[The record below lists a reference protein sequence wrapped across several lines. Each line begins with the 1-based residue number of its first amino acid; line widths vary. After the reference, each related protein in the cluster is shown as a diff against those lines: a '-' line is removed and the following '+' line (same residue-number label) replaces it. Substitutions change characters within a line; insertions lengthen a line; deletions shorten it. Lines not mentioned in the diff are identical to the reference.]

1 MYLGICQ
8 HCKKREATHS
18 QTSIINGIVT
28 ESRLCDQC
36 YQEIYGAIESGFPF
50 WADILES
57 PRPVTGK
64 RCSFCG
70 MRFSEYER
78 TGLLGCA
85 SCYDVFKEELIPN
98 ILKIQGDIN
107 HVGKVGKNYSSHDLS
122 REINDLQ
129 QKLERAVREKN
140 YGEADK
146 LNKRIMSLNKQLN
159 GGEDD

>member
-1 MYLGICQ
+1 MHLGICQ

-18 QTSIINGIVT
+18 YTSIINGVAI
-28 ESRLCDQC
+28 ESKLCDEC
-36 YQEIYGAIESGFPF
+36 YLEIYGSIDGAFSM
-50 WADILES
+50 WSDILQS
-57 PRPVTGK
+57 PRRATEK
-64 RCSFCG
+64 RCVCG
-70 MRFSEYER
+70 MRFSDYER

-85 SCYDVFKEELIPN
+85 SCYDVFKEELVPHIM
-98 ILKIQGDIN
+98 KIQGDIN
-107 HVGKVGKNYSSHDLS
+107 HVGKVGKNYTSHELT

-146 LNKRIMSLNKQLN
+146 LNKRIIGLNKRLN